1 MLNLWSMKILHLH
14 KKNNTMK
21 QILTEEEIMKERA
34 LKNAE
39 MITEEELR
47 ENYFTPEEF
56 SNLIIL

>member
-1 MLNLWSMKILHLH
+1 
-14 KKNNTMK
+14 MK

-56 SNLIIL
+56 SNLIMLKFNKLVDEIERRYDGV

>member
-1 MLNLWSMKILHLH
+1 
-14 KKNNTMK
+14 MK

-56 SNLIIL
+56 SNLIFL

>member
-1 MLNLWSMKILHLH
+1 
-14 KKNNTMK
+14 MK

-47 ENYFTPEEF
+47 ENYFTPEEL
-56 SNLIIL
+56 SNLIMLKFNKLVDEIERRYDGV

>member
-1 MLNLWSMKILHLH
+1 
-14 KKNNTMK
+14 MK
-21 QILTEEEIMKERA
+21 QILTEEEIIKEKA

-56 SNLIIL
+56 LKLALEKFNKLADEIEKKYDGV

>member
-1 MLNLWSMKILHLH
+1 
-14 KKNNTMK
+14 MK

-39 MITEEELR
+39 MITEEELL

-56 SNLIIL
+56 INLAMLKFNKLADEIERRYDGV